1 MEFDYYYG
9 DESNQFSFY
18 RIHRQLITGEN
29 FKKLSTDAK
38 LLYGL
43 LLDRMGL
50 SAKNGWYDEAGRV
63 YIYYTLDEIQEDLN
77 CGHEKAVRLLAEL
90 DTVPSWMYL
99 YEMQSDRS
107 DWSQP
112 CLLGRHITGE
122 RFGTV
127 LTASP
132 LPLPPNGCVKLNPG
146 DFDTGQGAER
156 LTAAEFEAKYLD
168 PNYQPPKQ
176 AVPHRPASRAKRSP
190 HQVPSR

>member
-1 MEFDYYYG
+1 MKSINASTERFDAV
-9 DESNQFSFY
+9 E
-18 RIHRQLITGEN
+18 ILTVP
-29 FKKLSTDAK
+29 
-38 LLYGL
+38 GL
-43 LLDRMGL
+43 FTTRKVDR
-50 SAKNGWYDEAGRV
+50 A
-63 YIYYTLDEIQEDLN
+63 
-77 CGHEKAVRLLAEL
+77 
-90 DTVPSWMYL
+90 TVPSWMYL